1 MTKCFAKFFWR
12 KFWRFRVR
20 RWFSMFFALKVFSK
34 FFSGNREHGVYGG
47 FWAFFLFRLPFP
59 WFPIRVSI
67 HLRFASDDSPIF
79 LRSFFDRFSIAERRT
94 NGERTENER
103 RTNGEQS
110 ENNRGPNGGWT
121 EVERSSNG
129 ERTEDERSSNGGSTE
144 DERRMNGGW
153 TELERSLNGV
163 WTEVERSPNGA
174 RTEDERS
181 SNGARTELER
191 SPNGGW
197 TELERRI
204 NGGWTENDWKPNGER
219 TEELT
224 LLAKRSVFLRYDI
237 GMPSELSSAK
247 MERVLASLW
256 VQSYNAKSKFSA
268 NLWCFENAERWKWK
282 YKANNGSPVKPCVWL
297 FE

>member
-1 MTKCFAKFFWR
+1 MGDFGRFFCSGCPSLG
-12 KFWRFRVR
+12 FPLEFRYISVLPPMILR
-20 RWFSMFFALKVFSK
+20 YFFDHS
-34 FFSGNREHGVYGG
+34 
-47 FWAFFLFRLPFP
+47 
-59 WFPIRVSI
+59 SI
-67 HLRFASDDSPIF
+67 D
-79 LRSFFDRFSIAERRT
+79 LRSPNGERTENERRT

-103 RTNGEQS
+103 RTIGEQS
-110 ENNRGPNGGWT
+110 RT
-121 EVERSSNG
+121 ERSSNG

-144 DERRMNGGW
+144 DERRLNGARTEFERSLNGGWTEPERSSNGGW
-153 TELERSLNGV
+153 TELERSSNGA
-163 WTEVERSPNGA
+163 WTEPERRMNGA
-174 RTEDERS
+174 RTEDQ
-181 SNGARTELER
+181 
-191 SPNGGW
+191 
-197 TELERRI
+197 RRI